1 MLKRVFPDRN
11 KNTNR
16 SSNPAAAATSPD
28 ISSSS
33 PTKTSYQRSD
43 SSTTDTNIG
52 TVTSSSTNS
61 SPLKSSVALASRLS
75 SSSSSSPIKSEACG
89 AQTNASECLIGT
101 ASSSTNLSRLKVI
114 SRSCSSTEFQSL
126 KLESMSTVEDFKSV
140 SKTISSALDRD
151 GMLAKQSS
159 STSSAAGHDAHEST
173 SASTPS
179 DEDVDNNSTESL
191 FKQQAKFFCQMK
203 DYLLSQQ
210 SSLRQ
215 HLELLNATVAS
226 RKKKVTS
233 RRQRFVNSGQSVHPP
248 PKVKPEAV
256 PEIRGN
262 NHDIDLMNEF
272 HSCSSTEKSDEDIQV
287 CPLCGVEIE
296 DSENP
301 DALEEHVASHWCSPD
316 DPI

>member
-1 MLKRVFPDRN
+1 MLKRVFPDRS
-11 KNTNR
+11 KNSNR
-16 SSNPAAAATSPD
+16 TSNPAATTGTDSP
-28 ISSSS
+28 S
-33 PTKTSYQRSD
+33 PTKGSYQRSD

-52 TVTSSSTNS
+52 TVTSSSANS

-89 AQTNASECLIGT
+89 TGANASECLSGA
-101 ASSSTNLSRLKVI
+101 ASSTTNLSRLKVI

-151 GMLAKQSS
+151 VMLAKQSS
-159 STSSAAGHDAHEST
+159 STSSAGGHDAQEST

-179 DEDVDNNSTESL
+179 DDDVDSNSTESL

-226 RKKKVTS
+226 RKKKITS
-233 RRQRFVNSGQSVHPP
+233 RRQRFNNSGQSVHPP
-248 PKVKPEAV
+248 PKLKPEAT

-272 HSCSSTEKSDEDIQV
+272 HSCSSTEKSDDDIQV